1 MMAALTVEPALAQ
14 QSSLRGKIVDEAGN
28 PVEGATVVLEPTG
41 NYDTQFE
48 VTTNDKGE
56 WFKGGLAGFGGG
68 WKVTVTK
75 GDLAGANSNVR
86 AQLGA
91 VTAVPD
97 IVLRPGGLA
106 ALNADP
112 ANMST
117 EEIDKANEET
127 EKLNALFTEA
137 SAAFEAKDYDLAIE
151 KVNGMIASVEN
162 CDVCYDLLGD
172 VNVAKEDLA
181 AAETA
186 YLKSIEIK
194 PDKPAPY
201 NSLASIYNTQRKF
214 DEAAAM
220 SAKASEVSGTDPATG
235 GGDASASYNQGI
247 SLWNASKPAEA
258 EAAFKRATELDPT
271 MADAHY
277 WLGMAAFNQ
286 GKLKEA
292 KVPLETYLKLDPEG
306 ENAATAKALLASI
319 GG

>member
-1 MMAALTVEPALAQ
+1 MKSRMLTRGVIIGAAVALMGALAVEPALAQ
-14 QSSLRGKIVDEAGN
+14 QSSLRGKVVDEAGN
-28 PVEGATVVLEPTG
+28 PVEGAKVILEPTG

-75 GDLAGANSNVR
+75 DDLAGVNSNVR

-97 IVLRPGGLA
+97 IVLKPGGLA

-127 EKLNALFTEA
+127 EKLNALFAEA
-137 SAAFEAKDYDLAIE
+137 STAFDAKNYDLAIE

-172 VNVAKEDLA
+172 INVAKEDLA
-181 AAETA
+181 AAEAA

-201 NSLASIYNTQRKF
+201 NALASIYNTQRKF
-214 DEAAAM
+214 EEAADM
-220 SAKASEVSGTDPATG
+220 SAKANEVSGADPMAG

-247 SLWNASKPAEA
+247 SLWNAGKAAEA
-258 EAAFKRATELDPT
+258 VTAFKRATELDPA

-277 WLGMAAFNQ
+277 WLGMASVNLGQLPA
-286 GKLKEA
+286 A
-292 KVPLETYLKLDPEG
+292 K
-306 ENAATAKALLASI
+306 TACSV
-319 GG
+319 